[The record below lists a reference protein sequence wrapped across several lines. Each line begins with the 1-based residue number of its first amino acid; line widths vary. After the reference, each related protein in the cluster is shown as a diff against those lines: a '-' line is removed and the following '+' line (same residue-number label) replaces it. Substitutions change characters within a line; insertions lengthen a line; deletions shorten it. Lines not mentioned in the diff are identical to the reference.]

1 MGNFTIFEQ
10 NEATSST
17 FTNEYFIFLQLYTAF
32 YIWNVQRQLRDTDV
46 IFSMLKSLGYTITE
60 QDQVSVRDPDFDRA
74 LWVSMELFLVQVDL
88 EMMKEIMDNFP
99 NSKFTL
105 KKIVKVR
112 ARTCRV
118 DDACKYL
125 SGKIAKRQKLD
136 GAQGA
141 HAASDNQGKE
151 THGEGI
157 NAMYSSWRSNS
168 AVAIVEPSTSK
179 ASKNFPSPNATDT
192 TAMDV
197 DDSST
202 VSVGMRKDLSGGI
215 STSFKGDVV
224 GMHLLS
230 NIGLGV
236 SDRDLYGVGPAENHP
251 HGSSQHR
258 LDANYD
264 TLKQTRPSI
273 SDFAKGVADQA
284 VGSSCNS
291 PPYPAPM
298 ATPHSSHRYSTQGC
312 GNYAGGDL
320 RGINVISHSD
330 AVRPAPRAMAGTDV
344 IQSKITVRAVTQ
356 VQGSSGSN
364 KSDRD
369 TETRPNGTGAEHRQS
384 QVSAL
389 KPMEVN
395 QTGRNS
401 QMQNNFAALSNG
413 MAEGTC
419 TRRTSQ
425 TGVTDLNTSL
435 EHQLTLASTS
445 AGSMDKTSQNLRGE
459 SMEQRR
465 PYDSQRQVATG
476 SQDRSTRETRMSDR
490 ESKPSRASFRFDSNM
505 SGTESAQKAR
515 ANAVDFKGYTTEERI
530 EAKGTSPVP
539 SGRNPDYNPSLMHRD
554 LSSSPRQTVEVQ
566 YEAHSSRNDLH
577 TGHGSNGSVPSQAR
591 AGKPLSKDRAAICD
605 MCTSNGTHICRNCCR
620 FVCKTCK
627 EIYETDLCSA
637 TKGQHKFKELKK
649 KPQQQRSADVEG
661 LSSQGG
667 ANVNEGMEDEGEEWS
682 CSRCTYLNPA
692 DYRICTMC
700 AASRGFSSE
709 EQSEPGSRV
718 CNNCTWH
725 NKQGT
730 KVCAACHKTI
740 DLSGPPTSFV

>member
-1 MGNFTIFEQ
+1 
-10 NEATSST
+10 
-17 FTNEYFIFLQLYTAF
+17 
-32 YIWNVQRQLRDTDV
+32 
-46 IFSMLKSLGYTITE
+46 MLKSLGYTVTE

-112 ARTCRV
+112 ARTCSV

-157 NAMYSSWRSNS
+157 NTMYSTRRNVVC

-179 ASKNFPSPNATDT
+179 ASKNLPPPNT
-192 TAMDV
+192 TVTMAMDV

-215 STSFKGDVV
+215 STDFKGDVV
-224 GMHLLS
+224 GMHFLS
-230 NIGLGV
+230 NIGGV
-236 SDRDLYGVGPAENHP
+236 SDQDLYGVGPAENHP
-251 HGSSQHR
+251 HGSRQHC

-264 TLKQTRPSI
+264 ASMQTRPSI

-284 VGSSCNS
+284 VGSSYNS
-291 PPYPAPM
+291 LPYPGAI
-298 ATPHSSHRYSTQGC
+298 HQHSTQGC
-312 GNYAGGDL
+312 VNYTRGDL
-320 RGINVISHSD
+320 QGINVISHSD
-330 AVRPAPRAMAGTDV
+330 AARPATRAMAGTAA
-344 IQSKITVRAVTQ
+344 IQPKITVRAVTQ

-364 KSDRD
+364 KYDRD
-369 TETRPNGTGAEHRQS
+369 TVTRPNDTGAEHRQS
-384 QVSAL
+384 GVSVL
-389 KPMEVN
+389 EPMEVN
-395 QTGRNS
+395 QTGRNP
-401 QMQNNFAALSNG
+401 QMQNNFAALSKG
-413 MAEGTC
+413 MAKGTC

-425 TGVTDLNTSL
+425 TGVTDLNTTF

-445 AGSMDKTSQNLRGE
+445 AGSTDKTSQKLRGE
-459 SMEQRR
+459 FMEQRG
-465 PYDSQRQVATG
+465 PYDSQRQVATE
-476 SQDRSTRETRMSDR
+476 SQDRSTREARMSDR
-490 ESKPSRASFRFDSNM
+490 ETKPSRASFQLDSNMM
-505 SGTESAQKAR
+505 SGTESAQKAG
-515 ANAVDFKGYTTEERI
+515 ANAVDFKGNTTEERV
-530 EAKGTSPVP
+530 EAKGISPVP
-539 SGRNPDYNPSLMHRD
+539 SGRNLDYKPSSMHRD
-554 LSSSPRQTVEVQ
+554 LSSSPRQTAEVQ

-577 TGHGSNGSVPSQAR
+577 TGHVSNGSVPSR
-591 AGKPLSKDRAAICD
+591 AGAGKLLSKDPAAICD
-605 MCTSNGTHICRNCCR
+605 MCMSNGTHICRNCLR
-620 FVCKTCK
+620 FVCKKCT

-637 TKGQHKFKELKK
+637 TKGQHKLIELKK
-649 KPQQQRSADVEG
+649 IPQQQRSADVEG

-700 AASRGFSSE
+700 AASRGFSSD

-718 CNNCTWH
+718 CNNCTWL

-740 DLSGPPTSFV
+740 DLSGPTTSFV